1 MFLKK
6 FSINR
11 SALFS
16 IIGILLAAA
25 IIVSAQLF
33 RHSIILGTDSN
44 FFMNKV
50 YESYMQQKNHTY
62 NYFQSLYGFQQS
74 GRIINTVYAP
84 DFTFIMGLLLAFSKT
99 WFGFQIISSFL
110 CFALAGLSMFT
121 LARYNK
127 ITYKLAVGLSLFYMS
142 TNVIASF
149 SLIQT
154 SSSWASAI
162 LPLVFIPA
170 IKMIKDK
177 AQPIQPLILAIP
189 VALTMHL
196 HVFTSLL
203 TVLAL
208 LPFFI
213 VGFILTPKKVRM
225 LINAILAVLITML
238 LTSRLLIGMLEVFS
252 SNHLLKP
259 YPIERMMPY
268 TTSFTLGVQDWG
280 SLGLIFS
287 LIATFMFVF
296 TIFNWKTLVL
306 TEKVINLVGLFF
318 LLLSSS
324 LLPWDDL
331 PTTFKMLQGI
341 QFPLRFASISYV
353 LLFLSFTLYLQRIT
367 LKEEN
372 KYTSISVTYV
382 TVAVLSCLLI
392 NQALLT
398 QSEAWQSAT
407 PLSNDTTSTLTKIKD
422 MNKLKQ
428 AFNGKHALGDG
439 LELVIKPLSDYLPT
453 HNKEDI
459 DIIVRNKPYNIY
471 WKEVANNEIKGKKQ
485 VTPEGQLQFNWINAS
500 NKTSQMLL
508 PLTAYSNSEVWLN
521 GQKLTKQQYKT
532 SEIGS
537 LIVPA
542 QAGKNSLT
550 IGYKPS
556 LAFVIASYIQIIA
569 YICLGTTFIYYFLKK
584 HIKGN

>member
-99 WFGFQIISSFL
+99 WFRFQIISSFL

-306 TEKVINLVGLFF
+306 TEKVINLVCLFF

-331 PTTFKMLQGI
+331 PT
-341 QFPLRFASISYV
+341 
-353 LLFLSFTLYLQRIT
+353 
-367 LKEEN
+367 
-372 KYTSISVTYV
+372 TSISVTYV

>member
-1 MFLKK
+1 
-6 FSINR
+6 
-11 SALFS
+11 
-16 IIGILLAAA
+16 
-25 IIVSAQLF
+25 
-33 RHSIILGTDSN
+33 
-44 FFMNKV
+44 
-50 YESYMQQKNHTY
+50 
-62 NYFQSLYGFQQS
+62 
-74 GRIINTVYAP
+74 
-84 DFTFIMGLLLAFSKT
+84 
-99 WFGFQIISSFL
+99 
-110 CFALAGLSMFT
+110 MFT

-318 LLLSSS
+318 YFFHQVCYLGMTYLQHLRC
-324 LLPWDDL
+324 
-331 PTTFKMLQGI
+331 FKEYN
-341 QFPLRFASISYV
+341 FHYV
-353 LLFLSFTLYLQRIT
+353 LLVFLMF
-367 LKEEN
+367 
-372 KYTSISVTYV
+372 
-382 TVAVLSCLLI
+382 
-392 NQALLT
+392 
-398 QSEAWQSAT
+398 
-407 PLSNDTTSTLTKIKD
+407 
-422 MNKLKQ
+422 
-428 AFNGKHALGDG
+428 
-439 LELVIKPLSDYLPT
+439 
-453 HNKEDI
+453 
-459 DIIVRNKPYNIY
+459 
-471 WKEVANNEIKGKKQ
+471 
-485 VTPEGQLQFNWINAS
+485 
-500 NKTSQMLL
+500 
-508 PLTAYSNSEVWLN
+508 
-521 GQKLTKQQYKT
+521 
-532 SEIGS
+532 
-537 LIVPA
+537 
-542 QAGKNSLT
+542 
-550 IGYKPS
+550 
-556 LAFVIASYIQIIA
+556 SY
-569 YICLGTTFIYYFLKK
+569 F
-584 HIKGN
+584 